1 MAQEYCGA
9 ADPGVAHLTRRRHSG
24 NAATREL
31 RSLRLTAEKPAGRTG
46 ELAGR
51 VTALD

>member
-9 ADPGVAHLTRRRHSG
+9 ADPGVAHLTPRHSG